1 MFTDIVG
8 YTAMMQQNEAEGMAK
23 AQSFRQTMQ
32 TQVETHHGELLEIRG
47 DGSLSVFN
55 SAVDAVACAKEIQET
70 LREEVPLRI
79 GIHLGDIVQKE
90 GHIFGDA
97 VNIAS
102 RIESMGLAG
111 AVLISSNVRNQ
122 IKNKPEFELT
132 SLGRFSFKNVEE
144 EMSVYALANEG

>member
-102 RIESMGLAG
+102 RIES
-111 AVLISSNVRNQ
+111 
-122 IKNKPEFELT
+122 
-132 SLGRFSFKNVEE
+132 
-144 EMSVYALANEG
+144 